1 MEDKFGKN
9 NLRKAESLLLESQL
23 QVCAGDQRR
32 AQDALASAQSA
43 LGSSK
48 DESALP
54 VQIEMVRALRLLGR
68 TNEAQECL
76 AELLHRYAANEQQ
89 LQKLDVLL
97 DEPRSEKNK
106 LMVAEINKK
115 GIAHYNAKDFA
126 AAADA
131 FKTALQKLPNHVG
144 LRLNYVQALID
155 KLKTGFDVSLSEK
168 IQQTF
173 TKTTAIISQ
182 QHPQFQRYRQL
193 NDVYNSLVR
202 AHEKQQRG

>member
-1 MEDKFGKN
+1 M
-9 NLRKAESLLLESQL
+9 
-23 QVCAGDQRR
+23 
-32 AQDALASAQSA
+32 
-43 LGSSK
+43 
-48 DESALP
+48 
-54 VQIEMVRALRLLGR
+54 
-68 TNEAQECL
+68 
-76 AELLHRYAANEQQ
+76 
-89 LQKLDVLL
+89 

-115 GIAHYNAKDFA
+115 GIAHYNAKDFS

-155 KLKTGFDVSLSEK
+155 KLKTQFNPALSER

-173 TKTTAIISQ
+173 TKTSAIISP

-202 AHEKQQRG
+202 AFEKQRG